1 MKRDF
6 LTIRYRAMNNIERVA
21 YGLFAGNILN
31 ATDREKLP
39 SPCGNRIRQAW
50 DGNPRE
56 RERWINTA
64 QAILENLKGI
74 DLGSMTGGSERVI
87 LSCPRKYCR
96 TAPQRALDAVTTA
109 IWIGISGAAGAYLG
123 FYLANL

>member
-6 LTIRYRAMNNIERVA
+6 LTLRYRAMNNLERVA

-56 RERWINTA
+56 RERWMSTA
-64 QAILENLKGI
+64 ELILANLKGI
-74 DLGSMTGGSERVI
+74 DLGSMTGSREPVT
-87 LSCPRKYCR
+87 LTCPRRYCR

-109 IWIGISGAAGAYLG
+109 IQIGLAGAGGAYLG